1 MEVIQIEEFTKTI
14 LKELPIILPKDF
26 PIYEFNNVII
36 FKPNYIINK
45 QFQLSCYHFIISS
58 MNANLPNIIVDN
70 KKYAVENNKIFS
82 INPGQVILGIEEK
95 VVEPYISL
103 FIHPDFLSGVSE
115 FMYGKSKVCFDNIS
129 SIYSNDLISY
139 INIFIK
145 EFQNKHSGYE
155 FILQSITLQIV
166 IHLLRHCKSNIKLS
180 ELEKNHSKKDN
191 INKVIDF
198 LKSAYNYDFSLQEL
212 SSIANLS
219 PYHFLRIFKAE
230 TGKTP
235 YNYLMDIKIENC
247 KELLKGNQYSITEI
261 ALACGFN
268 SPSHFSSVFKKRV
281 GVTPS
286 AYKEM
291 I

>member
-1 MEVIQIEEFTKTI
+1 MEVILIEEFTKTI

-70 KKYAVENNKIFS
+70 KKCAVENNKIFS
-82 INPGQVILGIEEK
+82 TNPGQVILGVEEK

-139 INIFIK
+139 TSLFIK

-180 ELEKNHSKKDN
+180 ELQKNHSKKDN

-198 LKSAYNYDFSLQEL
+198 LKSAYNYDFSLQQL

-247 KELLKGNQYSITEI
+247 KELLKGDQYSITEI

>member
-1 MEVIQIEEFTKTI
+1 MEVIPIEEFTKTI

-70 KKYAVENNKIFS
+70 KKCAVENNKIFS
-82 INPGQVILGIEEK
+82 TNPGQVILGVEEK

-139 INIFIK
+139 TNLFIK

-180 ELEKNHSKKDN
+180 ELQKNHSKKDN

-198 LKSAYNYDFSLQEL
+198 LKSAYNYDFSLQQL

-247 KELLKGNQYSITEI
+247 KELLKGDQYSITEI

>member
-1 MEVIQIEEFTKTI
+1 MEVILIEEFTKTI

-70 KKYAVENNKIFS
+70 KKCAVENNKIFS
-82 INPGQVILGIEEK
+82 TNPGQVILGVEEK

-139 INIFIK
+139 TSLFIK

-180 ELEKNHSKKDN
+180 ELQKNHSKKDN

-198 LKSAYNYDFSLQEL
+198 LKSAYNYDFSLQQL